1 VTAVLYLLAFLS
13 GAAALIYQV
22 TWTNLLALSFGSTT
36 LAMSA
41 VVAGFMGGMGLGAW
55 RYHVVG
61 DRCTSPLR
69 VYGMIEIGI
78 ALSAAVLSYS
88 FAHLPPIFAAIAREL
103 PGDVSLTALRFAIA
117 FALLLIPSALMGAT
131 FPALCNTLIRTPSN
145 VDQHLGPIYGWN
157 TVGAACGAIVAGLFL
172 IERFGLSLT
181 SRWGNAINLG
191 VGITALL
198 LARTRSAQAAPQVSP
213 ESPTADLVV
222 STELPF
228 RITGVVLLVSG
239 FTTIAYE
246 VLWFRALRYLV
257 GNSTYALSTVLVVF
271 LLGLGIG
278 GLLLR
283 RVVARGMPERD
294 LAIIQLAIALLA
306 LFAIGSASYVVGDP
320 ELKQR
325 FSVFSVDVRNLP
337 WQSRLAIHAGLAFVM
352 MLPATLFM
360 GLSFPLASRLFLGDV
375 RRLGAR
381 IGESYLLANLGSI
394 SGSIVAAVWILPNW
408 GTMGGTRILAMLNLA
423 LGLMLFASIRV
434 RVPGRLIWSGAAI
447 TAIMGANLLLP
458 SGFGSFWSGNAND
471 MKIAFEE
478 EGDLATVRVWEMIQ
492 DPTARGMMIDGNAI
506 GHSRSVL
513 SPIYLKQLLLAHLPM
528 ALDNRIRTTLNVGLG
543 SGSTLHTLGSYPEL
557 ETMDVVEISDA
568 VVRGSRFFD
577 ESEILEDPRVEVI
590 VDDAVHYLLRE
601 TDRYDLIVSDGKQ
614 NEDFSGNGKILSRE
628 FYEYALERLEPD
640 GIFIQWIPVGEVPS
654 DFRVIIRTFS
664 EVFPEAETFLSL
676 PFSFFMVGSR
686 EPLTGRPVRRDST
699 QRMDEDLAYLHIDGL
714 DGLRAQWIASKSQLL
729 AEVGPGPI
737 NSWDHNILE
746 FTPYRDG
753 RPMDR
758 GDARVENLKLLQ
770 RANAQRGSAARY
782 SFMSKSSH
790 MELEEKMREAMVA
803 AFDGQAAWHQ
813 SLLDQAGHIDPHGPE
828 AVKSR
833 SDWILRGMKQ

>member
-13 GAAALIYQV
+13 GVAALIYQV

-61 DRCTSPLR
+61 ERSDSPLR
-69 VYGMIEIGI
+69 VYGYIEIGI
-78 ALSAAVLSYS
+78 ALSAAVLSYG
-88 FAHLPPIFAAIAREL
+88 FAHLPPIFATIAREL
-103 PGDVSLTALRFAIA
+103 PGDTSLTALRFVVA

-131 FPALCNTLIRTPSN
+131 FPALCNTLIRTPRN
-145 VDQHLGPIYGWN
+145 VDQHLGPVYGWN
-157 TVGAACGAIVAGLFL
+157 TVGAACGAVLSGLFL

-181 SRWGNAINLG
+181 SLCGNAINLG
-191 VGITALL
+191 VGITALV
-198 LARTRSAQAAPQVSP
+198 LARSRSLQSSP
-213 ESPTADLVV
+213 EAASTPAATELSV

-228 RITGVVLLVSG
+228 RVTGAVLLLSG

-271 LLGLGIG
+271 LLGLGLG

-283 RVVARGMPERD
+283 RVIARGMPERD
-294 LAIIQLAIALLA
+294 LAIIQFAIALLA

-325 FSVFSVDVRNLP
+325 FSVFSVEVRNLP
-337 WQSRLAIHAGLAFVM
+337 WQTRLAIHAGLALVM

-394 SGSIVAAVWILPNW
+394 SGSIIAAVLILPQW
-408 GTMGGTRILAMLNLA
+408 GTLGGTRILAMINLA
-423 LGLMLFASIRV
+423 LGLMVFAAIRV
-434 RVPGRLIWSGAAI
+434 RVPGKLVWSGAAI
-447 TAIMGANLLLP
+447 AGVVGASLMLP
-458 SGFGSFWSGNAND
+458 SSFGSFWSGGTGG
-471 MKIAFEE
+471 MQLVFEE
-478 EGDLATVRVWEMIQ
+478 EGDLATVRVWEMVE
-492 DPTARGMMIDGNAI
+492 DKKTRGMMIDGNAI
-506 GHSRSVL
+506 GHSRTVL

-543 SGSTLHTLGSYPEL
+543 SGSTMHTLGTYPEL

-568 VVRGSRFFD
+568 VVRGSLLFD
-577 ESEILEDPRVEVI
+577 EAEILEDPRVEVI

-601 TDRYDLIVSDGKQ
+601 TKRYDLIVSDGKQ

-628 FYEYALERLEPD
+628 FYEYALDRLEPE

-654 DFRVIIRTFS
+654 DFEVIVRTFC
-664 EVFPEAETFLSL
+664 EVFPEAETFLAL
-676 PFSFFMVGSR
+676 PFSYFMVGSR
-686 EPLTGRPVRRDST
+686 ESLTRRPGRKATTDRLN
-699 QRMDEDLAYLHIDGL
+699 EDLEYLHIDGFE
-714 DGLRAQWIASKSQLL
+714 GLRAQWIASKSQLL

-737 NSWDHNILE
+737 NTWDHNVLE

-758 GDARVENLKLLQ
+758 GLARIENLKLLE
-770 RANAQRGSAARY
+770 RANAQSGSDARY
-782 SFMSKSSH
+782 AFMSPSSH
-790 MELEEKMREAMVA
+790 TEVEEKLREAMLA
-803 AFDGQAAWHQ
+803 AYEGKNVWHR
-813 SLLDQAGHIDPHGPE
+813 SLLDEAKQIDSNGPD
-828 AVKSR
+828 AVDNR
-833 SDWILRGMKQ
+833 ADWILRGMKQ

>member
-1 VTAVLYLLAFLS
+1 MTAALYLLAFLS

-61 DRCTSPLR
+61 DRSASPLR
-69 VYGMIEIGI
+69 VYGAIEIGI
-78 ALSAAVLSYS
+78 ALSAAVLSYN
-88 FAHLPPIFAAIAREL
+88 FAHLPPIFAAIARAL
-103 PGDVSLTALRFAIA
+103 PGDVSLTALRFAVA

-131 FPALCNTLIRTPSN
+131 FPALCNALIRTPSS
-145 VDQHLGPIYGWN
+145 VDRHLGPIYGWN
-157 TVGAACGAIVAGLFL
+157 TVGAACGAIAAGLFL

-191 VGITALL
+191 VGIAALW
-198 LARTRSAQAAPQVSP
+198 LARTRGAESAPPASAAAPA
-213 ESPTADLVV
+213 ADVTV
-222 STELPF
+222 PTELPF
-228 RITGVVLLVSG
+228 RITGVVLLLSG

-271 LLGLGIG
+271 LLGLGLG

-283 RVVARGMPERD
+283 RVVARGTPERD

-306 LFAIGSASYVVGDP
+306 LFAIGCASYVVGDP

-325 FSVFSVDVRNLP
+325 FSVFSIEVRNLP
-337 WQSRLAIHAGLAFVM
+337 WQSRLAIHAGLALVM

-408 GTMGGTRILAMLNLA
+408 GTMGGTRMLALLNLA

-434 RVPGRLIWSGAAI
+434 RVPGRLAWSGAAI
-447 TAIMGANLLLP
+447 AAVAGANLLLP
-458 SGFGSFWSGNAND
+458 SGFGSFWSGTASD
-471 MKIAFEE
+471 MRIAFEE

-528 ALDNRIRTTLNVGLG
+528 ALDDRIRT
-543 SGSTLHTLGSYPEL
+543 
-557 ETMDVVEISDA
+557 
-568 VVRGSRFFD
+568 
-577 ESEILEDPRVEVI
+577 
-590 VDDAVHYLLRE
+590 
-601 TDRYDLIVSDGKQ
+601 
-614 NEDFSGNGKILSRE
+614 
-628 FYEYALERLEPD
+628 
-640 GIFIQWIPVGEVPS
+640 
-654 DFRVIIRTFS
+654 
-664 EVFPEAETFLSL
+664 
-676 PFSFFMVGSR
+676 
-686 EPLTGRPVRRDST
+686 
-699 QRMDEDLAYLHIDGL
+699 
-714 DGLRAQWIASKSQLL
+714 
-729 AEVGPGPI
+729 
-737 NSWDHNILE
+737 
-746 FTPYRDG
+746 
-753 RPMDR
+753 
-758 GDARVENLKLLQ
+758 
-770 RANAQRGSAARY
+770 
-782 SFMSKSSH
+782 
-790 MELEEKMREAMVA
+790 
-803 AFDGQAAWHQ
+803 
-813 SLLDQAGHIDPHGPE
+813 
-828 AVKSR
+828 
-833 SDWILRGMKQ
+833 

>member
-1 VTAVLYLLAFLS
+1 MTAVLYLLAFLS

-61 DRCTSPLR
+61 DRSASPLR
-69 VYGMIEIGI
+69 IYGAIEIGI
-78 ALSAAVLSYS
+78 ALSAALLTYG
-88 FAHLPPIFAAIAREL
+88 FAHLPPIFAAIARAL
-103 PGDVSLTALRFAIA
+103 PGDTSLTALRFATA

-157 TVGAACGAIVAGLFL
+157 TVGAACGAILAGLVL
-172 IERFGLSLT
+172 IERVGLSLT

-191 VGITALL
+191 VGIAALL
-198 LARTRSAQAAPQVSP
+198 LARSRGTPTAPPVSP
-213 ESPTADLVV
+213 APPTSDLAV

-228 RITGVVLLVSG
+228 RVTGVVLLLSG

-257 GNSTYALSTVLVVF
+257 GNSTYALTAALVVF

-283 RVVARGMPERD
+283 RVVSRGMPERD

-306 LFAIGSASYVVGDP
+306 LFAIGSASYVVGEP

-325 FSVFSVDVRNLP
+325 FSVFSEAVRNLP

-394 SGSIVAAVWILPNW
+394 TGSVVAAVWILPNW
-408 GTMGGTRILAMLNLA
+408 GTMGGTRMLAMVNLA
-423 LGLMLFASIRV
+423 LGLMVFAWIRI
-434 RVPGRLIWSGAAI
+434 RVPGRFVWGSAAI
-447 TAIMGANLLLP
+447 AAFMGANLLLP
-458 SGFGSFWSGNAND
+458 AGFGSLWSGDASGVR
-471 MKIAFEE
+471 KAFEE
-478 EGDLATVRVWEMIQ
+478 EGDLATVQVWEMIQ
-492 DPTARGMMIDGNAI
+492 DPSVRGMMIDGNAI

-528 ALDNRIRTTLNVGLG
+528 ALDDRIRTTLNVGLG
-543 SGSTLHTLGSYPEL
+543 SGSTMHTLASYTEL
-557 ETMDVVEISDA
+557 ETLDVVEISAA
-568 VVRGSRFFD
+568 VVRGSHYFD
-577 ESEILEDPRVEVI
+577 ESEVLEDPRVEVI

-601 TDRYDLIVSDGKQ
+601 DERYDLIISDGKQ

-628 FYEYALERLEPD
+628 FYEYALDRLEPD

-654 DFRVIIRTFS
+654 DFGVIIRTFC
-664 EVFPEAETFLSL
+664 EVFPEAETFLSM

-686 EPLTGRPVRRDST
+686 EPLTKRPFRKHPTTRLN
-699 QRMDEDLAYLHIDGL
+699 EDLLYLHIDGL
-714 DGLRAQWIASKSQLL
+714 EGLRAQWIASKSQLL
-729 AEVGPGPI
+729 VEVGPGPI
-737 NSWDHNILE
+737 NTWDHNILE

-758 GDARVENLKLLQ
+758 GGARIENLRLLQ
-770 RANAQRGSAARY
+770 RANLQRGSAARY
-782 SFMSKSSH
+782 SFMSQSSH
-790 MELEEKMREAMVA
+790 MELEEMMREAMLA
-803 AFDGQAAWHQ
+803 AFEGRGARHR
-813 SLLDQAGHIDPHGPE
+813 SLLDQAGQIDPHGPE

-833 SDWILRGMKQ
+833 ADWLLRGMKQ